1 MSIFK
6 KIIIL
11 FFVSIVLIGYLATVT
26 NKIANEKIELAN
38 KEKYI
43 QATKEL
49 FDLFSSENTIL
60 FNKKINELHYKK
72 ANISLKK
79 NAKIIYERK
88 ISFGLIQVLKKD
100 KNFYLYMKYFGDTVL
115 LQDKS
120 DGSDSEKIEQINYLF
135 LGNVFLLIVMLMIVL
150 KMLTPLKQISKAIE
164 KFGRGDYSWRL
175 KKTKGVDEVSQ
186 VVNEFNNMASN
197 LELLI
202 KTRAQFLNDIS
213 HELRMPIAKA
223 KISLEM
229 IEDTKYKKILKK
241 SIQQMDD
248 LTNEL
253 LELEKIK
260 SKNLKLNRQT
270 CTVETLLSE
279 TLSRM
284 MIENEEDISI
294 DILNNFECFVDI
306 NYMSIA
312 IKNLIDNAL
321 KYKTKGKVEI
331 KCDKNTIEIKNQSEP
346 LKQEFGFYTREFTQ
360 EDNSRGSKGYGLGL
374 NLVSRIVNYHGFEF
388 THRYEN
394 SKNIFGIKRPLRS
407 GLFKL

>member
-1 MSIFK
+1 VSIFK

-11 FFVSIVLIGYLATVT
+11 FLVSIVLIGYLAILT

-43 QATKEL
+43 QAAKEL
-49 FDLFSSENTIL
+49 FDLFSSENMVL
-60 FNKKINELHYKK
+60 FDKKIKELHYMKTSI
-72 ANISLKK
+72 ALKK
-79 NAKIIYERK
+79 NTKILYERK

-100 KNFYLYMKYFGDTVL
+100 KNFYLYMKYFNDNVL
-115 LQDKS
+115 LYDTS
-120 DGSDSEKIEQINYLF
+120 IHNDSEKKERLNYLI
-135 LGNVFLLIVMLMIVL
+135 LADVFLLIIMLIIVL
-150 KMLTPLKQISKAIE
+150 RMLTPLRQISKAIE

-175 KKTKGVDEVSQ
+175 KKTKGNDEISQ
-186 VVNEFNNMASN
+186 VVDEFNDMAEN
-197 LELLI
+197 LELMI

-241 SIQQMDD
+241 SIQQMDS
-248 LTNEL
+248 LTHEL

-260 SKNLKLNRQT
+260 SKNLKLNRQKYT
-270 CTVETLLSE
+270 IETVLSE
-279 TLSRM
+279 TFSKM

-294 DILNNFECFVDI
+294 DIKSNFECFVDI

-321 KYKTKGKVEI
+321 KYRDKGIVKIE
-331 KCDKNTIEIKNQSEP
+331 CDKKLIEIKNQSKP
-346 LKQEFGFYTREFTQ
+346 LKHDLDFYIREFTQ
-360 EDNSRGSKGYGLGL
+360 EDNSRGTKGYGLGL
-374 NLVSRIVNYHGFEF
+374 NLVSRIIDFHGFEF
-388 THRYEN
+388 THRYKKG
-394 SKNIFGIKRPLRS
+394 KNIFEIKVS
-407 GLFKL
+407 